1 MTGVM
6 LAQLAFVLACD
17 AEAQLPDPYAA
28 YPHKLATPA
37 QEREAA
43 RLRRMSGEVFA
54 RADAAGFGQGPE
66 GNGTDAAFGY
76 LAKAYGLR

>member
-1 MTGVM
+1 MTAAL

-17 AEAQLPDPYAA
+17 AEAQIPDPYAR
-28 YPHKLATPA
+28 PRKLATPA

-43 RLRRMSGEVFA
+43 RLRRMSSEVFA
-54 RADAAGFGQGPE
+54 RADAAGYGQGGG

-76 LAKAYGLR
+76 LGKAYGLG